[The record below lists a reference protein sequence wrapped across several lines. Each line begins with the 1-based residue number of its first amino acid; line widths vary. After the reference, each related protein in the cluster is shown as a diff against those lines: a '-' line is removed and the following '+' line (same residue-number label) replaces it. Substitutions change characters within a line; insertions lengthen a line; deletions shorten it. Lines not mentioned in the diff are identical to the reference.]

1 MSDFILPSN
10 KIVGD
15 LVFVKL
21 WADREDWDKVLNI
34 KKIRNWTRKAR

>member
-10 KIVGD
+10 MIVGD

-21 WADREDWDKVLNI
+21 WADREDWYKVLNI
-34 KKIRNWTRKAR
+34 KKTENWTEKAR